1 MRGAA
6 HDSRCVAERGNPQQ
20 DDRARET
27 TTANQTPTADKT
39 AILQVLKGVYDAWDA
54 HDADAFVAD
63 YTEDASVILPGSYRT
78 SRDEIR
84 QSMQAGF
91 SSFLKGSTTTNK
103 VLDIRFLGDNVAI
116 VVSETNILFPGET
129 EGPADRAALATWVLT
144 RQHGRWLLA
153 AYQNSPAVVNM
164 G

>member
-1 MRGAA
+1 M
-6 HDSRCVAERGNPQQ
+6 
-20 DDRARET
+20 
-27 TTANQTPTADKT
+27 TANQTHAADES
-39 AILQVLKGVYDAWDA
+39 AILKVLKGVHDAWDA

-63 YTEDASVILPGSYRT
+63 YTEDASAILPGSYRR

-84 QSMQAGF
+84 ESMQAGF

-103 VLDIRFLGDNVAI
+103 VLNIRFLNDDAAV

-129 EGPADRAALATWVLT
+129 EVPDDRLAIATWVLT
-144 RQHGRWLLA
+144 RQDGKWLLA